1 MVITL
6 HRSMNVTAMRK
17 LGTLALVVGTVV
29 VVFAPR
35 RRALAVQKLAQARR
49 FFSERIVDRDARE
62 SRDRWDDDGGAR
74 KY

>member
-1 MVITL
+1 VVSTL
-6 HRSMNVTAMRK
+6 HRSMNMTAMRE
-17 LGTLALVVGTVV
+17 LGILALTIGTVV

-35 RRALAVQKLAQARR
+35 RRALVVQRLTQAHR
-49 FFSERIVDRDARE
+49 FVSARIADRDARE